1 MMVRDK
7 PRVVVAMS
15 GGVDSS
21 VAACL
26 LQEEGYE
33 VIGLTMKLWDFGEVG
48 GELSYE
54 SHSHFNEAIE
64 AARSVCAQIGIRHYV
79 SNLCREFK
87 EEVIDNFYSEYLG
100 GRTPNPCVRCNV
112 LIRWKALWMKARQLG
127 ARFVATGHY
136 ARITDGGRLWRGK
149 DESKD
154 QSYALWGLA
163 SADLSHTLFP
173 LGGLTKKEVRRIAE
187 RRGLKVAD
195 RAESQEICFI
205 PDGDIAGFLQRWRRS
220 DSANLRPGPIFN
232 ASGEEIGRH
241 KGSAFYTIG
250 QRGGLGIALGYPL
263 YVVRIDPSANALYVG
278 SDEELFSSEFEVSE
292 VNITNPEFKSR
303 QFGCQ
308 VKIRYRQ
315 NPSPATVTLIDGRI
329 ARVIF
334 DKPQR
339 AITPGQSAVF
349 YHGEEVLGGGIVDK
363 VGE

>member
-1 MMVRDK
+1 MMARGR

-26 LQEEGYE
+26 LQEEGHE
-33 VIGLTMKLWDFGEVG
+33 VMGLTMKLWDFAEVKG
-48 GELSYE
+48 QLSYE
-54 SHSHFNEAIE
+54 SRSHFHEAIE
-64 AARSVCAQIGIRHYV
+64 DAKSVCAQIGTPHYV
-79 SNLCREFK
+79 LNLCREFK
-87 EEVIDNFYSEYLG
+87 EEVIDNFHSEYLN

-136 ARITDGGRLWRGK
+136 ARVADGKKLMRGK
-149 DESKD
+149 DQPKD
-154 QSYALWGLA
+154 QSYALWGLT

-173 LGGLTKKEVRRIAE
+173 LGELTKEEVRRIAE
-187 RRGLKVAD
+187 KRGLKVAD

-205 PDGDIAGFLQRWRRS
+205 PDGDIAGFLRRWRRS
-220 DSANLRPGPIFN
+220 DSANLSPGPIFN

-250 QRGGLGIALGYPL
+250 QRGGLSIALGYPI
-263 YVVRIDPSANALYVG
+263 YVVGIDPSANALYVG
-278 SDEELFSSEFEVSE
+278 SDEDLFSSEFEVSE
-292 VNITNPEFKSR
+292 VNIINPEFKSGE
-303 QFGCQ
+303 FDCQ
-308 VKIRYRQ
+308 VKIRYRH
-315 NPSPATVTLIDGRI
+315 NPSPAEVRLIDPKR

-334 DKPQR
+334 DKAQR

-349 YHGEEVLGGGIVDK
+349 YDGEEVLGGGIVGK

>member
-1 MMVRDK
+1 MMAKEK

-33 VIGLTMKLWDFGEVG
+33 VIGLTTKLWDFAEVKG
-48 GELSYE
+48 QLSYE
-54 SHSHFNEAIE
+54 SGSHFHEAIE
-64 AARSVCAQIGIRHYV
+64 DARSVCAQIGIPHHV
-79 SNLCREFK
+79 VNLCREFR

-154 QSYALWGLA
+154 QSYVLWGLT

-173 LGGLTKKEVRRIAE
+173 LGELTKKEVRQIAE
-187 RRGLKVAD
+187 KRGLKVAD
-195 RAESQEICFI
+195 GVESQEICFI
-205 PDGDIAGFLQRWRRS
+205 PDGNIAGFLRRWRRS
-220 DSANLRPGPIFN
+220 DSANLSPGPIFN

-241 KGSAFYTIG
+241 KGSACYTIG
-250 QRGGLGIALGYPL
+250 QRGGLGIALGYPI
-263 YVVRIDPSANALYVG
+263 YVVGIDPSANALYVG
-278 SDEELFSSEFEVSE
+278 SDEDLFSSEFEVSD
-292 VNITNPEFKSR
+292 VNIINPEFKSR
-303 QFGCQ
+303 EFDCQ
-308 VKIRYRQ
+308 VKIRYRH
-315 NPSPATVTLIDGRI
+315 NPSRAEVRLIDPKR
-329 ARVIF
+329 ARVVF
-334 DKPQR
+334 EQPQR

-349 YHGEEVLGGGIVDK
+349 YDGEEVLGGGIVDK